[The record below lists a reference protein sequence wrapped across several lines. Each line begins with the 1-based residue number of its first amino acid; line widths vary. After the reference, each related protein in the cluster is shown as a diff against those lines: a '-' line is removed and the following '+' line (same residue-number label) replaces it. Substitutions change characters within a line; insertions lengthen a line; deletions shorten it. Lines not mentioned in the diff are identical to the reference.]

1 MRIHLCILTALL
13 LASGG
18 VNAAEVFDVLE
29 VNGHPGYITAYQVSP
44 DGIVDKVLMLVSGFD
59 TDNDDHPI
67 DDLTTDYQPVIDLL
81 GPQGWDIVLF
91 DYVRGDI
98 DLKQNADNLAR
109 FIEVVDSVAVP
120 NYHLALVGGSMGG
133 IVVRTMFV
141 QEYSGMGVDTFVSV
155 DSPHHGVYLSSWVE
169 GLATLMLDQYVAAH
183 QMHHGDALYNEH
195 YGWLQ
200 SVENDGYFKP
210 NIIAPMATCAIALS
224 NGESQWQV
232 NWGDEIIH
240 NKWYGVSCIIYQEG
254 LTSTYKP
261 YHTVTLKDDWTTRRS
276 IRWNR
281 NIYSYYSTAT
291 SYFDQKVPNPV
302 DEHGAPEYAVQQA
315 INFVLAHAPQN

>member
-1 MRIHLCILTALL
+1 MRIRLCILTALL

-133 IVVRTMFV
+133 
-141 QEYSGMGVDTFVSV
+141 
-155 DSPHHGVYLSSWVE
+155 LSYGPCLSRSTPGWASTRSFPWTPASRRLPE
-169 GLATLMLDQYVAAH
+169 QLGGRPGHA
-183 QMHHGDALYNEH
+183 DA
-195 YGWLQ
+195 
-200 SVENDGYFKP
+200 
-210 NIIAPMATCAIALS
+210 
-224 NGESQWQV
+224 
-232 NWGDEIIH
+232 
-240 NKWYGVSCIIYQEG
+240 
-254 LTSTYKP
+254 
-261 YHTVTLKDDWTTRRS
+261 
-276 IRWNR
+276 
-281 NIYSYYSTAT
+281 
-291 SYFDQKVPNPV
+291 
-302 DEHGAPEYAVQQA
+302 
-315 INFVLAHAPQN
+315 